1 MRVGRNIMSYDKVL
15 KKAQNM
21 TQSTIEFYVFK
32 EKKDGPNR
40 YHTTLS
46 DSKEMSIS
54 LSIVQKG
61 HGNDI
66 NRLIM

>member
-1 MRVGRNIMSYDKVL
+1 MRTRKNILSYDKIL
-15 KKAQNM
+15 LKAQTM

-46 DSKEMSIS
+46 DSKDMSLS

>member
-1 MRVGRNIMSYDKVL
+1 MRTGKEILSYDKIL
-15 KKAQNM
+15 LKAQNM

-46 DSKEMSIS
+46 DSKDMSLS